1 MVAEYGSSARSIVD
15 VGSGVPPFLRHV
27 HWVPH
32 RMAVGPYFVSYK
44 GKATTGSFTENNI
57 TFVQADFMQWKP
69 SVKYDVVICSQGV
82 CVCVCVC
89 VWCVCVRVCVSA
101 RCPSW

>member
-82 CVCVCVC
+82 CVWCVVCVCACVCVG
-89 VWCVCVRVCVSA
+89 
-101 RCPSW
+101 